1 MTDLSSGRRFE
12 FWRPAFDV
20 AAGAVM
26 LVLAFIGIAASDVSG
41 GGSQI
46 YWSGLAIVFGL
57 ICIALDW
64 MHEPPG
70 SAWAQPALRT
80 ALHWFGVLIA
90 IELVYVFIDAGRLTN
105 TSTGL
110 LNGTILALGTF
121 TSGAHTNWRLVVIG
135 AALGLGT
142 VAVAYIEQYL
152 WILFALALLALEWPA
167 CGLGLRRHRL
177 RPE

>member
-41 GGSQI
+41 GGSQT

-70 SAWAQPALRT
+70 TAWRSRRSEQRCTGSA
-80 ALHWFGVLIA
+80 
-90 IELVYVFIDAGRLTN
+90 
-105 TSTGL
+105 
-110 LNGTILALGTF
+110 
-121 TSGAHTNWRLVVIG
+121 
-135 AALGLGT
+135 
-142 VAVAYIEQYL
+142 
-152 WILFALALLALEWPA
+152 
-167 CGLGLRRHRL
+167 C
-177 RPE
+177 